1 MKNLMN
7 NYRYSY
13 RYSYSG
19 RYYSRSSYDAKNS
32 IQLSG

>member
-7 NYRYSY
+7 KYRYSY

>member
-1 MKNLMN
+1 MKNLMK
-7 NYRYSY
+7 NYISIY

-19 RYYSRSSYDAKNS
+19 RYYSRSSYNEKNL